1 MSERLTVPGVILI
14 MSCQPLF
21 RRRFEKHNPGIRA
34 IEGWPIVYCVADPRL
49 DRPFILQKSSSHT
62 VGDLLIVRSEDGYI
76 HLLKKLS
83 LACSALGE
91 IYTIQNGILKL
102 GDDIFINM
110 RLVPPFLR
118 DIPKKDFI
126 GHNYGSASFDPN
138 GKPFVSPYVDDDTS
152 MLAYYAS
159 RPAEVVHPDRGLGG
173 RDISTMTRRHRVPAC
188 GVGTAIY
195 LSNHAT
201 DVLRK
206 ELESINYDIFAM
218 DEKTGAYDYIIE
230 DVGLAFILF
239 KHGLS
244 FTDHSTFF
252 ANTSD
257 PLPTHLFSHTAIQGR
272 DIVPRPRVKLDMVS

>member
-1 MSERLTVPGVILI
+1 MSERIPVPGVILI

-21 RRRFEKHNPGIRA
+21 RRRFEKHNPGLRA

-49 DRPFILQKSSSHT
+49 DRPFLLQRSSSHT
-62 VGDLLIVRSEDGYI
+62 VGDLLIIRSEDGYI

-91 IYTIQNGILKL
+91 LYAIQNGILKL

-118 DIPKKDFI
+118 DISKKDFI

-138 GKPFVSPYVDDDTS
+138 GKSFVSPYVDDDTS
-152 MLAYYAS
+152 MLAYYSS
-159 RPAEVVHPDRGLGG
+159 RPSEVVHPDRGLGG
-173 RDISTMTRRHRVPAC
+173 RDISKMTRRHRVPAC

-195 LSNHAT
+195 LSNLAT
-201 DVLRK
+201 DIVT
-206 ELESINYDIFAM
+206 M
-218 DEKTGAYDYIIE
+218 DKKTGAYDYIIE

-239 KHGLS
+239 KHGLA
-244 FTDHSTFF
+244 FTDHPTFF

-257 PLPTHLFSHTAIQGR
+257 PLPTHLFSHTAIQGH
-272 DIVPRPRVKLDMVS
+272 DIVPKSRVKLDMVS

>member
-1 MSERLTVPGVILI
+1 
-14 MSCQPLF
+14 
-21 RRRFEKHNPGIRA
+21 
-34 IEGWPIVYCVADPRL
+34 
-49 DRPFILQKSSSHT
+49 

-91 IYTIQNGILKL
+91 IYAIQNGILKL
-102 GDDIFINM
+102 GDDILINM

-239 KHGLS
+239 KHGLA